1 MSSPN
6 YIDVICNPNV
16 KPFTK
21 ISLKDVHLITNFN
34 NIKVESF
41 KQLLILRKKNYYI
54 YIIKLLPF
62 LTRIL
67 ILDYFRLK
75 IKWIRFFKE
84 LMLLSAAY
92 K

>member
-21 ISLKDVHLITNFN
+21 ISLKDIHLITNFN
-34 NIKVESF
+34 NAELESF
-41 KQLLILRKKNYYI
+41 KRLPVLWKKNYYI
-54 YIIKLLPF
+54 YIVKLLSF

-67 ILDYFRLK
+67 IPDYFRLK
-75 IKWIRFFKE
+75 
-84 LMLLSAAY
+84 LNG
-92 K
+92 